1 MLRPSWLRRLRGRWV
16 SGERFI
22 LRRRFIPKRP
32 RQKPRDPI
40 HNQRG
45 WQFAAAENEIADG
58 DFFGGQMFGNAFV
71 YALIASAQK
80 NDPIELRV
88 PPRRFLVEKLAR
100 RGQEHDSGLR
110 IGSGLL

>member
-32 RQKPRDPI
+32 RQKPRDRI

-58 DFFGGQMFGNAFV
+58 NLFGGQMFGNAFV

-80 NDPIELRV
+80 NDPLKLRV
-88 PPRRFLVEKLAR
+88 AARAFLVEEFAH
-100 RGQEHDSGLR
+100 RGQKHDGGLR
-110 IGSGLL
+110 IGSSLP